1 MSIYRGQLIFLLNP
15 LHYSSS
21 SKGANMKRNLI
32 LLWLAWFILLFCFQ
46 WLVTTRL
53 QLKRPDKSVFWSAGE
68 TTLVSNR
75 DKIYL
80 NEPFMNRQVAWDSEY
95 YLGVAVGGYD
105 DPEAGR
111 VPNPATGL
119 MVIKNYSFFPLYP
132 YIMRALALPL
142 NIFGLS
148 AIGTAALAGLI
159 ITLIGTLT
167 GLFALWD
174 ITRSLLDEEGA
185 WRTVFYMLIFPS
197 AFFFA
202 QIYTEGLFVGL
213 AFSSLA
219 FTKRKQ
225 WIWASLLGMLAAWT
239 RAHGAAMT
247 LPLILAWIMSINWK
261 SKIRSQLNWKWLL
274 QGLFALLPLCA
285 YYIWF
290 TSPLGEGWAEL
301 QSFYF
306 GRGLM
311 SIPQSIDSWYNALDY
326 ARTTGQ
332 EALIYFSI
340 EVFTTILALIGSIW
354 LMRRDPIVA
363 MFSLAVVL
371 LSIFSGSAQSMARYM
386 LIAPAMFMLLG
397 YLGKNKI
404 FDKAWTLASI
414 LLMGMSVLLFSFDMW
429 VG

>member
-1 MSIYRGQLIFLLNP
+1 
-15 LHYSSS
+15 
-21 SKGANMKRNLI
+21 MKRHLI
-32 LLWLAWFILLFCFQ
+32 LLWFAWFVLIYGFQ
-46 WLVTTRL
+46 WVATTRTEL
-53 QLKRPDKSVFWSAGE
+53 QRPDRSVFWSAGE
-68 TTLVSNR
+68 TTPTSNK

-95 YLGVAVGGYD
+95 YLGIAVGGYD

-111 VPNPATGL
+111 VQNPATGQ

-148 AIGTAALAGLI
+148 PIGTAALAGLI
-159 ITLIGTLT
+159 VTLLGTLA
-167 GLFALWD
+167 GMLALWD
-174 ITRSLLDEEGA
+174 LTLHQFDEETA
-185 WRTVFYMLIFPS
+185 QRTVFYMLIFPS

-202 QIYTEGLFVGL
+202 QIYTEGLFIGL

-219 FTKRKQ
+219 LTKRKQ
-225 WIWASLLGMLAAWT
+225 WAWASLLGMLAALT
-239 RAHGAAMT
+239 RAHGAALC
-247 LPLILAWIMSINWK
+247 LPLIFAWIMNVNWK
-261 SKIRSQLNWKWLL
+261 SKISTQVNWKWLL
-274 QGLFALLPLCA
+274 QGLFALLPFIA
-285 YYIWF
+285 YYIWRI
-290 TSPLGEGWAEL
+290 SPLGEGWAEL

-311 SIPQSIDSWYNALDY
+311 SIQRSIDSWYNAFAY
-326 ARTTGQ
+326 ARATGQ

-340 EVFTTILALIGSIW
+340 EVLTTVAALIGSVW
-354 LMRRDPIVA
+354 LIRRDPSVA
-363 MFSLAVVL
+363 LFSMSVVL

-386 LIAPAMFMLLG
+386 LIVPAMFIMLG
-397 YLGKNKI
+397 YLGRNKI

-414 LLMGMSVLLFSFDMW
+414 LLLGMSVLLFSFDMW